1 MKQSVLML
9 TGACALT
16 VVITGCSPQLDQ
28 TQLSPEE
35 QVWAEHI
42 KANYSAWQPPESIP
56 RSVRRDDLQN
66 NQEASQPAADSTAGG
81 NAGSAVDQPPAIN
94 QPPAAVDTPPAPE
107 QPAAPAEE
115 VKPLDQAPASDAAAA
130 DGAAAD
136 GAAAETVTHTVVKG
150 DSLGSLAVKYYGKFS
165 AWKKIQ
171 KANIKVLR
179 GKNKDVI
186 VPGMKL
192 EIPKN

>member
-42 KANYSAWQPPESIP
+42 KSNYSAWQPPESIP

-66 NQEASQPAADSTAGG
+66 NQAASKTATDSATDS
-81 NAGSAVDQPPAIN
+81 NDGSVNQPPAIN
-94 QPPAAVDTPPAPE
+94 QPPAAIDTPPAQE
-107 QPAAPAEE
+107 QPAPPADE
-115 VKPLDQAPASDAAAA
+115 VKPLDQAPADNAATADA
-130 DGAAAD
+130 AAAD
-136 GAAAETVTHTVVKG
+136 GAAAETVTYTVVKG
-150 DSLGSLAVKYYGKFS
+150 DSLGSIAQKHYGRAS

-171 KANIKVLR
+171 KANLKVLR